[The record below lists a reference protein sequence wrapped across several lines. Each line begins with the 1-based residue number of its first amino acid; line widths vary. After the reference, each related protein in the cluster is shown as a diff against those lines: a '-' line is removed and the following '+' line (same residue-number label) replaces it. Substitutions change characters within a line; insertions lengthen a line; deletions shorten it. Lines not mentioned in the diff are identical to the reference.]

1 MKGVLLHNSGL
12 GINQYI
18 IQTCSYYTIFFCSS
32 FESSHVHENKDT
44 GKTRGLDDMV
54 IMQVPNHYYSISTY
68 TFMRHILYSN
78 LDAKWQFIKTQA
90 DLDHLMYKELCK
102 IVTRYVPIQSIDNIL
117 FIYMLSLQKYMF
129 LK

>member
-1 MKGVLLHNSGL
+1 VLLHNYGL

-18 IQTCSYYTIFFCSS
+18 IQTCSYYTVFFCSS
-32 FESSHVHENKDT
+32 FESSHVHDNKDT

-90 DLDHLMYKELCK
+90 DIDHLMYKELCK
-102 IVTRYVPIQSIDNIL
+102 IVPRYVPIQSIA
-117 FIYMLSLQKYMF
+117 
-129 LK
+129 